1 MHDLPG
7 AQEFDDIVDI
17 RVVTEPQDVVI
28 GDAGLLL
35 RRQVL
40 GQIGDQVALDRH
52 GRRVPREAGG
62 CGGID
67 TGGVIHKVGVEAG
80 GLDVLLRQIAGQLVD
95 DGADHLQM
103 PQLLRADVR
112 EQALQLRVGHGV
124 ALAQITQG
132 CAQLPVRTAVL
143 GNDQRRQSGVGV
155 FDLHRVLQLLF
166 IHKHQS
172 FPPLSQGHGSSS
184 QRKPP
189 SVIAVLHS
197 GPLASSYR
205 ARPSR
210 PSRM

>member
-1 MHDLPG
+1 MRKPPPAVPEGAGVPSTVEGRVDKIDIFLVHAILRKAQSLAEALEMHDLPG
-7 AQEFDDIVDI
+7 AQELDDVVDV
-17 RVVTEPQDVVI
+17 RVVAEPQDVVV

-103 PQLLRADVR
+103 PQLLRAQR
-112 EQALQLRVGHGV
+112 S
-124 ALAQITQG
+124 I
-132 CAQLPVRTAVL
+132 
-143 GNDQRRQSGVGV
+143 GNV
-155 FDLHRVLQLLF
+155 
-166 IHKHQS
+166 
-172 FPPLSQGHGSSS
+172 P
-184 QRKPP
+184 QRKF
-189 SVIAVLHS
+189 
-197 GPLASSYR
+197 SSKSCVSW
-205 ARPSR
+205 ALGT
-210 PSRM
+210 